1 MKTIMG
7 WCIVGPLRN
16 QLEGKL
22 SWNWAAVMEATSYE
36 ITQLARDVLGTS
48 PEGSLKVLTS
58 GTSGG
63 PSGDS

>member
-1 MKTIMG
+1 MG
-7 WCIVGPLRN
+7 WCIVGPQRN

-48 PEGSLKVLTS
+48 PEGFLKVLTS

-63 PSGDS
+63 RSGDS